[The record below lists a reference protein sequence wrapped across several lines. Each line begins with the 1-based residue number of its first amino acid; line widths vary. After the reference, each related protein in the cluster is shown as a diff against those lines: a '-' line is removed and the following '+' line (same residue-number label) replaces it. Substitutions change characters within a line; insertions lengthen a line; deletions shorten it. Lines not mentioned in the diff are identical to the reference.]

1 MNDRGEW
8 SLSGRSEIYLSSSS
22 SCSLKKTE
30 KYLSRPS
37 ALLKWIWPARS
48 SRSIEPEIQRYVC
61 SFTDIPVN
69 DGALPPSA
77 RQFNAAVPPESLTP
91 FLFFDSLLF
100 SRQILSRFSSSPFPF
115 SSPPI
120 HRLSKC
126 TARFEQRQI
135 RFPVGEN
142 VRVKSRVCTLECK

>member
-1 MNDRGEW
+1 M
-8 SLSGRSEIYLSSSS
+8 SGRSEIYPSSSF

-77 RQFNAAVPPESLTP
+77 RQFNAALPPESLTP

-120 HRLSKC
+120 HRVAYPN
-126 TARFEQRQI
+126 ARHDSNNG
-135 RFPVGEN
+135 RFVSLFAKMCG
-142 VRVKSRVCTLECK
+142 

>member
-1 MNDRGEW
+1 M
-8 SLSGRSEIYLSSSS
+8 SGRSEIYLSSSS

-100 SRQILSRFSSSPFPF
+100 SRQILSRFSSSPFSFSF
-115 SSPPI
+115 SSHSPR
-120 HRLSKC
+120 RLSKC

-135 RFPVGEN
+135 RFPVREN